1 MMVRSSARVDLGI
14 QHVGIVL
21 CIRWRSGPSVG
32 RDRTGPE
39 CRRKVVPVLAD
50 RHRLDGALHERRGIG
65 VMKCELFLVAGSEQ
79 AARYAETTHGI
90 PHAQERDRAIQ
101 MTL

>member
-21 CIRWRSGPSVG
+21 FIRWRSGPSVE

-39 CRRKVVPVLAD
+39 CRRKVVPVLVD
-50 RHRLDGALHERRGIG
+50 RKGLHG
-65 VMKCELFLVAGSEQ
+65 MF
-79 AARYAETTHGI
+79 
-90 PHAQERDRAIQ
+90 
-101 MTL
+101 

>member
-21 CIRWRSGPSVG
+21 FIRWRSGPSVG

-39 CRRKVVPVLAD
+39 CRRKVVPVLVD
-50 RHRLDGALHERRGIG
+50 RQRLDGALHERRGIG
-65 VMKCELFLVAGSEQ
+65 VMNANFSLLP
-79 AARYAETTHGI
+79 AASRLPGMPRLPTVSHTPKNVIG
-90 PHAQERDRAIQ
+90 
-101 MTL
+101 LSK